1 MLETAEGAGRGIT
14 SPLSYGICYSKCK
27 ITKGV
32 DEMLKADEIFVV
44 DELKRRIHSDVEWY
58 QEDEYESKVLCIISS
73 GSNGI
78 YQLMDMAQ
86 RIDLDLSD
94 FELEKGIL
102 SDVIPVEYES
112 QVMEA
117 YDEILKELYELL
129 ELENVGITLF
139 FTYSEADGDFVL
151 MASR

>member
-14 SPLSYGICYSKCK
+14 STLSCGISYSKYK

-32 DEMLKADEIFVV
+32 NEMLKADEIFVV

-58 QEDEYESKVLCIISS
+58 QEDEYEYKILCIVSS
-73 GSNGI
+73 GNNGI

-102 SDVIPVEYES
+102 SDVIPVEYEP

-117 YDEILKELYELL
+117 YDEILEELYDL
-129 ELENVGITLF
+129 
-139 FTYSEADGDFVL
+139 S
-151 MASR
+151 